1 MAISEKML
9 VDEICR
15 DMFTRKPKA
24 MHRVMIVYVLPSDG
38 MEYERQKKTDLK
50 LYFL

>member
-1 MAISEKML
+1 MEISEKML
-9 VDEICR
+9 DEICK

-24 MHRVMIVYVLPSDG
+24 MHKLIIVYELPSDG
-38 MEYERQKKTDLK
+38 MEYERQKKTDLE